1 MTTSQII
8 CLPAV
13 LDMLSVSK
21 PTIYNWI
28 KRGTFPA
35 PLKIGPKASGWL
47 LAEIEAWIA
56 EHVTKRG
63 AVATIAKDEDAP
75 RRDLRQRRGSA
86 ARRIEMLHLCIDSE
100 FDELCGSNGVAPP
113 RSTIAYP
120 QRCAGAE

>member
-8 CLPAV
+8 RLPAV

-28 KRGTFPA
+28 KQGNFPA

-56 EHVTKRG
+56 EHATKR
-63 AVATIAKDEDAP
+63 VATIARGKDAP
-75 RRDLRQRRGSA
+75 RREAFQSQGPGGRPT
-86 ARRIEMLHLCIDSE
+86 EMLHLCIDSE
-100 FDELCGSNGVAPP
+100 FDELCGGYGVAPP
-113 RSTIAYP
+113 QSAIAYP

>member
-8 CLPAV
+8 RLPAV

-28 KRGTFPA
+28 KRGAFPA

-63 AVATIAKDEDAP
+63 GVATIARDEDASS
-75 RRDLRQRRGSA
+75 RDACQRQGAGVRPT
-86 ARRIEMLHLCIDSE
+86 EMLHLCIDSE
-100 FDELCGSNGVAPP
+100 FDELCGGYGVKAP